1 MHHCPRAEPRAGN
14 GAGTHPAARRG
25 MPMRIYRARGRRP
38 RPRAPRTAA
47 AWRSPPWALATGRGR
62 GQGGR
67 LAGLG
72 AMAKP
77 QSLSGPGEEGR
88 VDARLRGT
96 PSAVLLLSW
105 VDLEARKAAP
115 EPACL
120 NLSLARCSLVL
131 RLQQSASPPRA
142 PSSPPVKPA
151 SKHSLV
157 LGP

>member
-1 MHHCPRAEPRAGN
+1 MPTSRAGLQREISAGGSGWG
-14 GAGTHPAARRG
+14 GARPPPPPPPPLPA
-25 MPMRIYRARGRRP
+25 
-38 RPRAPRTAA
+38 
-47 AWRSPPWALATGRGR
+47 PWALATGRGR

-142 PSSPPVKPA
+142 PFSPPVKPA